1 MTINTWGNPTWL
13 FLHTLV
19 SKIKPD
25 NFSNI
30 KKYIQD
36 IIIKLSTNLPCPEC
50 SNHSSQFLKNVKF
63 ENVQSKEDFIE
74 ILYVFHN
81 DVNKRLNKELFPKEN
96 LKNYE
101 SFDIEKLFNNVHNE
115 FNKPM
120 AQKLM
125 LSSFHRNRTL
135 KEIKS
140 LLILI
145 KNDINL

>member
-1 MTINTWGNPTWL
+1 MSINTWGNPTWL

-19 SKIKPD
+19 SKIKSD
-25 NFSNI
+25 NFSKI
-30 KKYIQD
+30 KQYIQD

-63 ENVQSKEDFIE
+63 ENVKSKEDFIE

-81 DVNKRLNKELFPKEN
+81 DVNKRLNKEIFPKEN

-101 SFDIEKLFNNVHNE
+101 SFDIEKLFNNVYTE